1 MKVVAVSGWAGSG
14 KDTLANLLIA
24 EYGFKRI
31 GFADPLK
38 DNVARDFNFDRASLD
53 DQAQKNLPLLDMPVS
68 LRDGF
73 TKNLGS
79 FMVREFR
86 TADGKTVTK
95 GQTAILGSGLNTD
108 FYGVDE
114 SGNLVKLFWTRRA
127 LCILEGSTKR
137 TADADYWVKRA
148 MQNAKENGIEL
159 VVISD
164 LRYQNELAG
173 IKMSLDESDTLV
185 TVRVNRFEEHP
196 TNSTDPS
203 ERDLDN
209 AEFDITLTNTSTYS
223 QYIRMCAM
231 VAGDITKG
239 KSNEANA

>member
-14 KDTLANLLIA
+14 KDTLANLLIK

-38 DNVARDFNFDRASLD
+38 DNVARDFGFDRASLD

-73 TKNLGS
+73 TKNLGT

-86 TADGKTVTK
+86 TADGKICKT
-95 GQTAILGSGLNTD
+95 GEYRDIDGAND
-108 FYGVDE
+108 FYGITDE
-114 SGNLVKLFWTRRA
+114 GHVEKLYWTRRA

-148 MQNAKENGIEL
+148 MRNAREAGIEL

-164 LRYQNELAG
+164 LRYKNELTG
-173 IKMSLDESDTLV
+173 VKMSLGRLDTLV
-185 TVRVNRFEEHP
+185 TVRVNRFDEHP
-196 TNSTDPS
+196 TNSNDPS
-203 ERDLDN
+203 ERDLDD
-209 AEFDITLTNTSTYS
+209 AAFDITLTNKGTYEEY
-223 QYIRMCAM
+223 QRMCAM
-231 VAGDITKG
+231 VATDVTREDQ
-239 KSNEANA
+239 NEANS

>member
-14 KDTLANLLIA
+14 KDTLANLLI
-24 EYGFKRI
+24 EKYGFKRI

-86 TADGKTVTK
+86 TKDGKICKEGKVV
-95 GQTAILGSGLNTD
+95 ALDSLED
-108 FYGVDE
+108 FYGVNE
-114 SGNLVKLFWTRRA
+114 AGEIEKLYWTRRA

-164 LRYQNELAG
+164 LRYKNELAG
-173 IKMSLDESDTLV
+173 IKMSLDSEDTLF
-185 TVRVNRFEEHP
+185 TVRVNRFDNHP

-203 ERDLDN
+203 ERDLDD
-209 AEFDITLTNTSTYS
+209 AEFDLTIENRASFEEYVDMCYTVGN
-223 QYIRMCAM
+223 RMTREK
-231 VAGDITKG
+231 I
-239 KSNEANA
+239 SEANA

>member
-1 MKVVAVSGWAGSG
+1 MKVVAISGWSTSG
-14 KDTLANLLIA
+14 KDTLANLLIK

-38 DNVARDFNFDRASLD
+38 DNVARDFNLDRASLD
-53 DQAQKNLPLLDMPVS
+53 DQNLKNQPLLDMPVS

-73 TKNLGS
+73 TKNLGA

-86 TADGKTVTK
+86 TKDGKICGIGKFVDVD
-95 GQTAILGSGLNTD
+95 GVTD
-108 FYGVDE
+108 FYGYDDQ
-114 SGNLVKLFWTRRA
+114 GNLEKLYWTRRA

-164 LRYQNELAG
+164 LRYRNELAG
-173 IKMSLDESDTLV
+173 IKSSLDESDTLL
-185 TVRVNRFEEHP
+185 TVRVNRFDTHP

-209 AEFDITLTNTSTYS
+209 AEFDVVLENRATFQEYVDQCYTVGNRLT
-223 QYIRMCAM
+223 RE
-231 VAGDITKG
+231 KL
-239 KSNEANA
+239 NEAQA

>member
-79 FMVREFR
+79 FMLREFR
-86 TADGKTVTK
+86 TKDGKTCTT
-95 GQTAILGSGLNTD
+95 GGMAIADGVED
-108 FYGVDE
+108 FYGGDGEGGVF
-114 SGNLVKLFWTRRA
+114 KLYWTRRA

-164 LRYQNELAG
+164 LRYRNELAG
-173 IKMSLDESDTLV
+173 IKMSLDSSDTLV
-185 TVRVNRFEEHP
+185 TVRVNRFDAHP

-203 ERDLDN
+203 ERDLDD
-209 AEFDITLTNTSTYS
+209 AEFDFTLKNTSTFS

-231 VAGDITKG
+231 IATDIVKG
-239 KSNEANA
+239 NTNEANA